1 MNTFNDHIIS
11 WEAPEFI
18 QHEKS
23 WLWFAVAAFAAVG
36 FAIWAVLTGNWTL
49 VVAIVVVAAL
59 YIWLHGQTPNHLE
72 VKVSKTGIRIGNKE
86 IPYQNM
92 HSFWILYNPPHIKT
106 LNIKSNSRIYPD
118 LSIDLDEQDPAEL
131 RTFLCAHVKED
142 EGKEENFADIFIRLL
157 KL

>member
-1 MNTFNDHIIS
+1 MNTFNDHLIS

-23 WLWFAVAAFAAVG
+23 WLWFVIAALAAVAFG
-36 FAIWAVLTGNWTL
+36 TWAVLTANWTL
-49 VVAIVVVAAL
+49 VVAIVVISVL
-59 YIWLHGQTPNHLE
+59 YIWLHGQTPRNIE
-72 VKVSKTGIRIGNKE
+72 VQISKTGIRVGNKE

-92 HSFWILYNPPHIKT
+92 ESFWIIYHPPHVKT
-106 LNIKSNSRIYPD
+106 LNIKSNSRFHPD
-118 LSIDLDEQDPAEL
+118 LSIDLDQQDPAEL

-142 EGKEENFADIFIRLL
+142 EGKEEHLSDIFIRLL